1 MKRET
6 VEASVRKE
14 EAMSPVPHEVDWL
27 VRCYGFL
34 VPAGQT
40 WTGMKLAS
48 AIAETYCLYGPVVV
62 AYNVAMEQIFSI
74 TRGCGDVF
82 SVKYIVKGEV
92 S

>member
-1 MKRET
+1 MIDEN
-6 VEASVRKE
+6 V
-14 EAMSPVPHEVDWL
+14 MLPVPYEVDWL

-48 AIAETYCLYGPVVV
+48 AIAETYCVHGPVVEAIMV
-62 AYNVAMEQIFSI
+62 AREQIFSI
-74 TRGCGDVF
+74 TRGCGDRF
-82 SVKYIVKGEV
+82 SVKYIVEGEV

>member
-14 EAMSPVPHEVDWL
+14 EVMPTDIDWL

-34 VPAGQT
+34 VPTGQT
-40 WTGMKLAS
+40 WTGMQLAS
-48 AIAETYCLYGPVVV
+48 AIAEAYDCFRSQNPVLTARVI
-62 AYNVAMEQIFSI
+62 AMEQIFSI
-74 TRGCGDVF
+74 TRGCDDVF

>member
-1 MKRET
+1 MN
-6 VEASVRKE
+6 S
-14 EAMSPVPHEVDWL
+14 VPHEVDWL

-48 AIAETYCLYGPVVV
+48 AIAETYCLYGPAVV
-62 AYNVAMEQIFSI
+62 AHTVAMEQIFSI
-74 TRGCGDVF
+74 ARRDYVY

>member
-1 MKRET
+1 MIDKK
-6 VEASVRKE
+6 V
-14 EAMSPVPHEVDWL
+14 MSPMPHEVDWL

-40 WTGMKLAS
+40 WTGMQLAS
-48 AIAETYCLYGPVVV
+48 AIAE
-62 AYNVAMEQIFSI
+62 AYDCFLSQNLALTARVIAMEQIFSI
-74 TRGCGDVF
+74 NRQCDDVF

>member
-1 MKRET
+1 ML
-6 VEASVRKE
+6 
-14 EAMSPVPHEVDWL
+14 PVPDEVRWL
-27 VRCYGFL
+27 VHCYGFL

-48 AIAETYCLYGPVVV
+48 AIAETYCLYGPAVV
-62 AYNVAMEQIFSI
+62 AHTVAMEKIFSI
-74 TRGCGDVF
+74 NRRCDDVF

>member
-1 MKRET
+1 MIGKKVMSSVPFE
-6 VEASVRKE
+6 VE
-14 EAMSPVPHEVDWL
+14 WL

-62 AYNVAMEQIFSI
+62 AHTVAMEKLFSI
-74 TRGCGDVF
+74 TRGCGDVY
-82 SVKYIVKGEV
+82 SVKYIVEGEV

>member
-1 MKRET
+1 MN
-6 VEASVRKE
+6 SV
-14 EAMSPVPHEVDWL
+14 PDEVRWL
-27 VRCYGFL
+27 VHCYGFL

-48 AIAETYCLYGPVVV
+48 AIAETYCLYGPAVV
-62 AYNVAMEQIFSI
+62 AHTVALEKIFSI
-74 TRGCGDVF
+74 ARGCGGMY

>member
-1 MKRET
+1 ML
-6 VEASVRKE
+6 
-14 EAMSPVPHEVDWL
+14 PVPDEVRWL
-27 VRCYGFL
+27 VHCYGFL

-48 AIAETYCLYGPVVV
+48 AIAETYCLYGPAVV
-62 AYNVAMEQIFSI
+62 AHTVAMEQIFSI
-74 TRGCGDVF
+74 ARRDYVY

>member
-1 MKRET
+1 MN
-6 VEASVRKE
+6 S
-14 EAMSPVPHEVDWL
+14 VPHEVDWL

-34 VPAGQT
+34 VPDGQT

-48 AIAETYCLYGPVVV
+48 AIAETYCLYGPAVV
-62 AYNVAMEQIFSI
+62 AHTVAMEQIFSI
-74 TRGCGDVF
+74 ARRDYVY

>member
-1 MKRET
+1 ML
-6 VEASVRKE
+6 
-14 EAMSPVPHEVDWL
+14 PVPDEVDWL

-34 VPAGQT
+34 VPFGQT

-48 AIAETYCLYGPVVV
+48 AIAETYCLYGPAVV
-62 AYNVAMEQIFSI
+62 AHTVAMEQIFSI

>member
-1 MKRET
+1 MIDEN
-6 VEASVRKE
+6 V
-14 EAMSPVPHEVDWL
+14 MLPVPHEVDWL

-48 AIAETYCLYGPVVV
+48 AIAETYCLYGPAVV
-62 AYNVAMEQIFSI
+62 AHTVAMEKIFSI
-74 TRGCGDVF
+74 NRRCDDVY

>member
-1 MKRET
+1 MN
-6 VEASVRKE
+6 S
-14 EAMSPVPHEVDWL
+14 VPHEVNWL

-34 VPAGQT
+34 VPDGQT

-48 AIAETYCLYGPVVV
+48 AIAETYCLYGPAVV
-62 AYNVAMEQIFSI
+62 AHTVAMEQIFSI
-74 TRGCGDVF
+74 ARRDYVY

>member
-1 MKRET
+1 ML
-6 VEASVRKE
+6 
-14 EAMSPVPHEVDWL
+14 PVPHEVDWL

-34 VPAGQT
+34 VPDGQT

-48 AIAETYCLYGPVVV
+48 AIAETYCLYGPAVV
-62 AYNVAMEQIFSI
+62 AHTVAMEQIFSI
-74 TRGCGDVF
+74 ARRDYVY

>member
-1 MKRET
+1 MST
-6 VEASVRKE
+6 V
-14 EAMSPVPHEVDWL
+14 PYEVDWL

-34 VPAGQT
+34 VPVGQT

-48 AIAETYCLYGPVVV
+48 AIAETYCLYGPAVV
-62 AYNVAMEQIFSI
+62 AHTVAMEKIFSI
-74 TRGCGDVF
+74 NRRCDDVF

>member
-1 MKRET
+1 MIDEN
-6 VEASVRKE
+6 V
-14 EAMSPVPHEVDWL
+14 MLPVPREVDWL

-48 AIAETYCLYGPVVV
+48 AIAETYCLYGPAVV
-62 AYNVAMEQIFSI
+62 AHTVAMEKIFSI
-74 TRGCGDVF
+74 NRRCDDVY

>member
-1 MKRET
+1 MIDKK
-6 VEASVRKE
+6 V
-14 EAMSPVPHEVDWL
+14 MSPMPHEVDWL

-48 AIAETYCLYGPVVV
+48 AIAETYCLYGPAVV
-62 AYNVAMEQIFSI
+62 AHTVAMEQIFSI
-74 TRGCGDVF
+74 RRCDDVF